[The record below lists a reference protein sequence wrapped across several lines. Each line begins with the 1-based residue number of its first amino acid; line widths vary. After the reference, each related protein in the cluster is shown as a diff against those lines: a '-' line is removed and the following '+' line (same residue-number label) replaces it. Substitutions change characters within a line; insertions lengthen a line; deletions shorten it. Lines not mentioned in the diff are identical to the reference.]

1 MNKTFICILGALLVS
16 AASSVAQDTDPR
28 FMSAFTEDFNS
39 SKPEFFGM
47 GGSSFRYSCGVD
59 SFTEKDTKVML
70 LRINPDDPAGAGR
83 GPEISTAKS
92 THFGTYS
99 ARFRVPDIQKVQ
111 PNTGAVSGYFTYRF
125 TRGYGLSEIDIEV
138 LIADPRII
146 YLGTWTSD
154 PENVNNLQRVGRTI
168 NLATGQIL
176 YTNYRSYHDGNRNHE
191 FNRDDDAALSPRTIP
206 AIEGFDASKQFYT
219 YGFDWYPDRLTWWI
233 EHPET
238 GEKIVL
244 WDYKGTT
251 PNFSGIPQSPTT
263 YLFNF
268 WHTDNWPVDTNPKS
282 GEKPAYP
289 YTLEIDWMKYEP
301 YDELNIRWREQNNW

>member
-83 GPEISTAKS
+83 GPEISTPKG

-176 YTNYRSYHDGNRNHE
+176 YTNYRSYHDGNRNHD
-191 FNRDDDAALSPRTIP
+191 FNKDDDAALSPRTIP

-219 YGFDWYPDRLTWWI
+219 YGFLTVSHGGSSTLKPGKRLSFGIIREQPLTSQVFRNPRLLI
-233 EHPET
+233 FST
-238 GEKIVL
+238 
-244 WDYKGTT
+244 
-251 PNFSGIPQSPTT
+251 SGIPITGLSIPTRS
-263 YLFNF
+263 LS
-268 WHTDNWPVDTNPKS
+268 KS
-282 GEKPAYP
+282 LHIHILWKSIG
-289 YTLEIDWMKYEP
+289 
-301 YDELNIRWREQNNW
+301 